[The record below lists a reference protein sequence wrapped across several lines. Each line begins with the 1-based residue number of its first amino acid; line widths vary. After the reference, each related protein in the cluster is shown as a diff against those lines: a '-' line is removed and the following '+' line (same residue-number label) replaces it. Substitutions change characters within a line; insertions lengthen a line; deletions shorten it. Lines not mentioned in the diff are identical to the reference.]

1 MRIRPSFILDLIL
14 FIMFSFFVFTA
25 MEIMPSIW
33 TVLRLI
39 LKEEMRHLTD
49 IFIAIPFIILLFYT
63 IFVKRQKHFLSYVW
77 YIILIVLVYVL
88 YNSIESPY
96 NRMHIFQYFL
106 LSILVF
112 RIMHHFIYD
121 IRLYIL
127 GVLIAGC
134 FGIVDETTQYFV
146 PTRVASLAD
155 LGADFISAGLGQ
167 MFIFLVV
174 RPELEIGRFKLRKQ
188 IKGYYAQE
196 RWLKKR
202 R

>member
-1 MRIRPSFILDLIL
+1 MRIRPSLILDIIL

-25 MEIMPSIW
+25 MEVMPSIW
-33 TVLRLI
+33 TVLRFI
-39 LKEEMRHLTD
+39 LKEDIKHLTD

-63 IFVKRQKHFLSYVW
+63 IFVKRQKHFLSYLW

-121 IRLYIL
+121 ARLYFL
-127 GVLIAGC
+127 GILIAGC
-134 FGIVDETTQYFV
+134 FGIADETTQYFIS
-146 PTRVASLAD
+146 TRRASLAD
-155 LGADFISAGLGQ
+155 LGADFISAALGQ
-167 MFIFLVV
+167 MFLFLVV
-174 RPELEIGRFKLRKQ
+174 RPELEMWRFKLRKH
-188 IKGYYAQE
+188 IKGYYQQE
-196 RWLKKR
+196 KWLKKR